1 MIVDDICR
9 GRGREGGREGEQ
21 TRAQALLNGDALRY
35 MVYAQSKLHSVFSP
49 LFVTWKKIVNGGE
62 PRLRGCIGTL
72 EARDIVNGFKD
83 YALTRY
89 LNNTS
94 FFNLITRLVF
104 AALYIIPVY
113 YKICLLFVLS
123 SLHFILVFLYI
134 MQCTQ
139 GPAISPYTS

>member
-1 MIVDDICR
+1 M
-9 GRGREGGREGEQ
+9 
-21 TRAQALLNGDALRY
+21 
-35 MVYAQSKLHSVFSP
+35 
-49 LFVTWKKIVNGGE
+49 TWKKIVNGGE

-94 FFNLITRLVF
+94 FFNLITRLAF